1 MTRSFRFTPLTLTVI
16 RRHAVARRDAATIA
30 ALMNC
35 SQSTIDNICR
45 EHGIQLI
52 AVSDG
57 APPLSPYR
65 SADGGRPRFVTIDV
79 PVGVEALELIR
90 IEAARRG
97 VRPSTLIARV
107 SEIVARDG
115 LYAAVLDQ

>member
-16 RRHAVARRDAATIA
+16 RRHADARRAAAAIA
-30 ALMNC
+30 KLLGC
-35 SQSTIDNICR
+35 SQNTVENICR
-45 EHGIQLI
+45 EHSIELVTI
-52 AVSDG
+52 SDG
-57 APPLSPYR
+57 APPLSQYR
-65 SADGGRPRFVTIDV
+65 SADGAKPRFVMIDV

-90 IEAARRG
+90 LEAARRG
-97 VRPSTLIARV
+97 VRPATLIARL